1 MSAMNTLTFQ
11 APSNVL
17 PASTAV
23 NLLFRPI
30 EAMLEDYSG
39 ATELAINTPGQAY
52 IEVDGEWHHVQSP
65 ALTRQHL
72 MDLCRAVAIYGKQD
86 ISERSPLLS
95 ATLPNGYRVQAVIA
109 PALDS
114 EQIGVCIRVPGSS
127 VRPLAQYAESR
138 AFDRYVINQG
148 GVINRAREHDLKLF
162 ELLKTG
168 QLKAFLIQAVLA
180 KKNIAIVGDTGS
192 GKTTLMKSLCQHIP
206 LQERIITIEDVRELE
221 LPHPNKL
228 HLLYTKGEGVAKVTP
243 ADLIGSCMRLK
254 PTRTLIAELRGAEA
268 FDFLKLMTAGHS
280 GAITSFHAAS
290 CDVALE
296 RYVFMA
302 KEHPNASIFTDMSL
316 QRLIDKTFDIFVHIT
331 AEHHYSDDGQLDRLE
346 RYVTE
351 VRFDPYRDV
360 ESSRPQDPGGRR

>member
-1 MSAMNTLTFQ
+1 MNPMTTNN
-11 APSNVL
+11 PSTGRTNVL
-17 PASTAV
+17 PSHTAV
-23 NLLFRPI
+23 NLQLRPI
-30 EAMLEDYSG
+30 EALLESHQG
-39 ATELAINTPGQAY
+39 ATELAINTPGQAH
-52 IEVDGEWHHVQSP
+52 IEIHGEWKEVPAP

-72 MDLCRAVAIYGKQD
+72 LDLCKAVAIFGKQD

-95 ATLPNGYRVQAVIA
+95 ATLPNGYRIQAVVP
-109 PALDS
+109 PALDAD
-114 EQIGVCIRVPGSS
+114 QIGVCIRVPGST
-127 VRPLAQYAESR
+127 VRPLKSYTESG
-138 AFDRYVINQG
+138 AFSRFVINQG
-148 GVINRAREHDLKLF
+148 GALNRARDHDLMLF
-162 ELLKTG
+162 ELLKAGDLAT
-168 QLKAFLIQAVLA
+168 FLVKAVLA

-243 ADLIGSCMRLK
+243 ADLIGACMRLK
-254 PTRTLIAELRGAEA
+254 PSRTLIAELRGAEA

-280 GAITSFHAAS
+280 GAITSFHAPS

-302 KEHPNASIFTDMSL
+302 KEHPNAAIFTDESL
-316 QRLIDKTFDIFVHIT
+316 NRLIEKTFDIFLHFT
-331 AEHHYSDDGQLDRLE
+331 AEHHYTDSGQLDQLE

-360 ESSRPQDPGGRR
+360 IQNMQGDRQS